1 VIQVSKQDLA
11 DTYQPPFQSCI
22 EQGRASGIMCAYN
35 RVNGVP
41 NCADFNLLTKT
52 ARQQWKFDGYV
63 LSLALFKAMLHKYI
77 SRVNVRVQT
86 CFLPCWNLLFHWN
99 TTFGFFIACLWS

>member
-1 VIQVSKQDLA
+1 MQDLA
-11 DTYQPPFQSCI
+11 DTYQPPFKSCI
-22 EQGRASGIMCAYN
+22 QEGRASGIMCAYN

-63 LSLALFKAMLHKYI
+63 LSLAPFKAMLHNYTSHITGKCE
-77 SRVNVRVQT
+77 STNLFSSQLR
-86 CFLPCWNLLFHWN
+86 LLFPLLQHLD
-99 TTFGFFIACLWS
+99 FSLHVFEAKI